1 MIIGFPTISRKI
13 LDLVSQGNTTFD
25 RIACKLGIT
34 HRELVFLLQLMEHRG
49 YIRSVC
55 DPQNSS
61 CCPMVSKPLDSN
73 SVYSCGVTYLLT
85 KKGVGACRNI
95 TEHHVQRV
103 KQGIDHAVAES

>member
-1 MIIGFPTISRKI
+1 MIHGFPTISRRI

-34 HRELVFLLQLMEHRG
+34 HKELEFLLELMVHRG

-55 DPQNSS
+55 DPKNSS
-61 CCPMVSKPLDSN
+61 CCSMVSKPLDSN

-85 KKGVGACRNI
+85 EKGVEVCRNI

-103 KQGIDHAVAES
+103 NQAIGHAVTES

>member
-1 MIIGFPTISRKI
+1 M
-13 LDLVSQGNTTFD
+13 
-25 RIACKLGIT
+25 
-34 HRELVFLLQLMEHRG
+34 QLMEHRG

-73 SVYSCGVTYLLT
+73 SVYSCRVTYLLT
-85 KKGVGACRNI
+85 EKGVGACRNI